1 MVSRKTAGVSKLSK
15 RLSALGFT
23 KQLSKDHYSDNIR
36 ISMTSQLFRKGPK
49 GPKKAG
55 KIMLYDAQF
64 SSVKDALRKKNKA
77 KANAEAVVMEWYVIK
92 PEVLQKIAQKN
103 K

>member
-1 MVSRKTAGVSKLSK
+1 
-15 RLSALGFT
+15 
-23 KQLSKDHYSDNIR
+23 
-36 ISMTSQLFRKGPK
+36 MTSQLFRKGPK

-92 PEVLQKIAQKN
+92 PEVLQKIAQK